1 MAKLSDRMMR
11 ADIFADGRLLRVS
24 PEARLLAIALESIAE
39 STGMVRRD
47 ADEIRSAVGFFLAD
61 AVGTPP
67 SRDDVLRW
75 CDELT
80 AAKWALDFT
89 SAGMNLLYLQG
100 FGTRQKGYNVAIGA
114 DSTNNK
120 AGAHMP
126 MPACVTLEAFEET
139 VKDTGEIRVR
149 KYLPRHCE
157 FDYTSCPCEWYPKGS
172 PTQHLSSEEVM
183 EGDLDPDPDLDSESS
198 PENGTSADLPASG
211 LLAEAVAKLCE
222 HYPGIERQSL
232 AQELLRLSLTCGDV
246 AVATTVDRTVTR
258 HPKAPLP
265 YIKKV
270 LSQGHEETFAEAGSL
285 AGANERA

>member
-157 FDYTSCPCEWYPKGS
+157 LDYTSCPCEWYPKGS
-172 PTQHLSSEEVM
+172 PTQHLRSEEVI
-183 EGDLDPDPDLDSESS
+183 EVDLDLEVDPKPNANPGDRTSDVLLAPALLSDALD
-198 PENGTSADLPASG
+198 NLCKHYPALERSTLSSG
-211 LLAEAVAKLCE
+211 LLELSTR
-222 HYPGIERQSL
+222 YPE
-232 AQELLRLSLTCGDV
+232 
-246 AVATTVDRTVTR
+246 TTVVSAVD
-258 HPKAPLP
+258 HAIAHDPKAPLT
-265 YIKKV
+265 YIRQV
-270 LSQGHEETFAEAGSL
+270 LSRRASGEAQ
-285 AGANERA
+285 EV